1 MSASRT
7 AANPFGRRDCRAGG
21 RGRPRGRPLLFP
33 MSAVPFPV
41 PRDGIGFGVSP
52 TARVVPDLIL
62 HIQSGY
68 CVDPTKGQVYG
79 RSGLSVG
86 SVCADGYVRCGPS
99 KSPPRTWY
107 AHRVVWEAVNGAIP
121 PGIHVDHM
129 NAKRSDNRISNLQLL
144 TPKENYAMTCARGN
158 RPRGEQIA
166 NAKLTPAKVRSI
178 RRSSA
183 SAAELAKRFGVCKKT
198 IRLVRAR
205 KTWRHVVTK
214 VRPKPPSK
222 RKS

>member
-1 MSASRT
+1 MSV
-7 AANPFGRRDCRAGG
+7 
-21 RGRPRGRPLLFP
+21 
-33 MSAVPFPV
+33 VPYPV
-41 PRDGIGFGVSP
+41 PRDGIGFGVSLR
-52 TARVVPDLIL
+52 AEVIKDLIL

-68 CVDPTKGQVYG
+68 CVDPSRGQVYG
-79 RSGLSVG
+79 RSGLLVG
-86 SVCADGYVRCGPS
+86 TVCADGYVRCGPS

-107 AHRVVWEAVNGAIP
+107 AHRVIWEAVNGAIP
-121 PGIHVDHM
+121 AGMHVDHM
-129 NAKRSDNRISNLQLL
+129 NAKRSDNRIANLQLL

-158 RPRGEQIA
+158 RPRGEQVA

-183 SAAELAKRFGVCKKT
+183 STAELAKRFGVCQKT

-205 KTWRHVVTK
+205 KTWGHVVTK